1 MISFECDYNN
11 GAHPDVLRHLV
22 ETNDKQTL
30 TYGFDCYSES
40 ARVKIAASCGV
51 EPTDVHLLTG
61 GTQTNA
67 TVIDSMLRSYE
78 AVICP
83 NTGHINVHEAGA
95 IEASGHK
102 VIALPHNNG
111 KLEADT
117 LDRFMNVFEHD
128 ESRDHIAQP
137 GMVYISHP
145 TEMGTLY
152 TADELAKIADTC
164 HRHQLHLFVDGARLG
179 YALAAN
185 GTDITLPYLAKHTDV
200 FYIGGT
206 KVGALCGEAVV
217 FTHGNT
223 PRCFFTIIKRHGALL
238 AKGRLTGVQF
248 DALFTDNLYLRISRH
263 AIDMASRLRKILVGA
278 RLRLHVDSSTNQQFV
293 ILPNT
298 LMHRLE
304 HQVLFTHW
312 EPFDDDH
319 TVCRFVT
326 SWATTDEELD
336 ALEKILQ
343 EAII

>member
-11 GAHPDVLRHLV
+11 GAHPDVLLHLV
-22 ETNDKQTL
+22 ETNSEQTL
-30 TYGFDCYSES
+30 TYGFDRFSDS
-40 ARVKIAASCGV
+40 ARKKIAEACGV
-51 EPTDVHLLTG
+51 DANDVHLLTG

-67 TVIDSMLRSYE
+67 TVIDAMLRSYE
-78 AVICP
+78 GVVCP
-83 NTGHINVHEAGA
+83 ATAHINVHEAGA

-102 VIALPHNNG
+102 VIGLPHKDG
-111 KLEADT
+111 KLDAAT
-117 LDRFMNVFEHD
+117 LDHFMRVFEHD

-137 GMVYISHP
+137 GMVYISYP

-152 TADELAKIADTC
+152 SADEIANIYATC
-164 HRHQLHLFVDGARLG
+164 QRHGLQLFVDGARLG
-179 YALAAN
+179 YALAADS
-185 GTDITLPYLAKHTDV
+185 TIDLPFLAQHTDA

-248 DALFTDNLYLRISRH
+248 DALFTHGLYLRISRH
-263 AIDMASRLRKILVGA
+263 AIDMAMQLRKILVEAG
-278 RLRLHVDSSTNQQFV
+278 LRLHVESPTNQQFV
-293 ILPNT
+293 VLPNE

-304 HQVLFTHW
+304 QQVLFTHW
-312 EPFDDDH
+312 EPFDDTH

-326 SWATTDEELD
+326 SWATTYEELG
-336 ALEKILQ
+336 ILREILR
-343 EAII
+343 EATA